1 MQNYFLRSNALGEPL
16 VNRWYAWLMLLSPAT
31 TGLVTKNLHSKIMR
45 SYLKNPETH
54 KIVSKDSLMRGAPFI
69 DFGEK
74 QKVCE
79 VENLLDSIESRWGY
93 IIGFAEALE
102 ELNELME
109 ETCDGHSLI
118 PLYDELPEI
127 LKGYVELVYDTN
139 SNPGF
144 RVLEGL
150 LYESDFYDDSAQEFS
165 LSLVYRDDRPFVL
178 STPRVQESHKLMWK
192 VPFSSPEVDTLF
204 RAREYPIS
212 QQELEDFFAR
222 HFEDTNHNR
231 ELFWSLFEPAE
242 QGQSPRVQLYKGDGV
257 RIRYLGHACVLIET
271 SGCSVLIDPIVSYG
285 GVEGMDRYSFE
296 DLPEKIDYVLLTHSH
311 QDHVLLETLLQLR
324 YKIRNI
330 VVPKNISGSLQD
342 PSLKL
347 MLRKLNFENVIELD
361 EMESFEIS
369 GGKITGLPFFGEHG
383 DLHITSK
390 TSFAVELLG
399 RNMLFAADSNNL
411 SPELYTHL
419 SKLFPKFDVAFI
431 GMECD
436 GAPMSWLYGPVIGR
450 PISRSMDQSRR
461 LDGSDCDKAF
471 DIISKFDCDHA
482 YIYAMG
488 KEPWLSYITSIEYTK
503 KSKPL
508 IESDK
513 LVERCLS
520 NSVISERLFGQ
531 KEIKLSTLNNSEVAY
546 A

>member
-1 MQNYFLRSNALGEPL
+1 MRSYFLRPNAFGEPL

-31 TGLVTKNLHSKIMR
+31 TGLVTKNLHTKIMR

-54 KIVSKDSLMRGAPFI
+54 KMVSKDSLMRGAPFI
-69 DFGEK
+69 DFGEQ
-74 QKVCE
+74 QKVAE
-79 VENLLDSIESRWGY
+79 IEELLDSVESRWEH
-93 IIGFAEALE
+93 IIEFAAALE

-109 ETCDGHSLI
+109 ENCDGHSLI
-118 PLYDELPEI
+118 PLYDELPNI
-127 LKGYVELVYDTN
+127 LKGYVELVYDIN
-139 SNPGF
+139 SNPGY

-150 LYESDFYDDSAQEFS
+150 LYESEFYDESAQEVA
-165 LSLVYRDDRPFVL
+165 LSILHRDDRPFVL
-178 STPRVQESHKLMWK
+178 STPRVQENNKLMWA
-192 VPFSSPEVDTLF
+192 VPFSSPAIDTLF

-212 QQELEDFFAR
+212 QQELDVFFER
-222 HFEDTNHNR
+222 HFDSTPRNK
-231 ELFWSLFEPAE
+231 ELFWSLFELAE
-242 QGQSPRVQLYKGDGV
+242 HGQQPRVNQYQGDDV
-257 RIRYLGHACVLIET
+257 RIRYLGHACVLVET
-271 SGCSVLIDPIVSYG
+271 VECSVIIDPIVSYG

-296 DLPEKIDYVLLTHSH
+296 DLPQQIDYVLLTHSH

-324 YKIRNI
+324 FKIRNV
-330 VVPKNISGSLQD
+330 VVPKNLSGSLQD

-347 MLRKLNFENVIELD
+347 MLRKLNFKNVIELE
-361 EMESFEIS
+361 EMESFQIP

-399 RNMLFAADSNNL
+399 RHMLFAADSNNL
-411 SPELYTHL
+411 VPELYTHL
-419 SKLFPKFDVAFI
+419 RKIFPKFDVAFI

-471 DIISKFDCDHA
+471 DIITKFDCSQA
-482 YIYAMG
+482 YVYAMG
-488 KEPWLSYITSIEYTK
+488 KEPWLSYITSIEYTN

-513 LVERCLS
+513 LVALCQTQS
-520 NSVISERLFGQ
+520 IISERVFGQ
-531 KEIKLSTLNNSEVAY
+531 KEIKLNALVEQDGTY

>member
-1 MQNYFLRSNALGEPL
+1 MQSYFLRSNAFGEPL

-31 TGLVTKNLHSKIMR
+31 TGLVTKNLHTKIMR
-45 SYLKNPETH
+45 SYLKNPEMH
-54 KIVSKDSLMRGAPFI
+54 KMVSKDSLMRGAPFI
-69 DFGEK
+69 DFGEQ
-74 QKVCE
+74 QKVAE
-79 VENLLDSIESRWGY
+79 IEDLLDSVESRWEH
-93 IIGFAEALE
+93 IIEFAAALE

-109 ETCDGHSLI
+109 ENCDGHSLT
-118 PLYDELPEI
+118 PLYDELPDI
-127 LKGYVELVYDTN
+127 LKGYVELVYDIN
-139 SNPGF
+139 SNPGY

-150 LYESDFYDDSAQEFS
+150 LYESEFYDDSAQEFA
-165 LSLVYRDDRPFVL
+165 LSILHRDDRPFVL
-178 STPRVQESHKLMWK
+178 STPRVQESNKLIWT
-192 VPFSSPEVDTLF
+192 VPFSSPAIDTLF

-212 QQELEDFFAR
+212 QQELDSFFER
-222 HFEDTNHNR
+222 HFDSTPRNK

-242 QGQSPRVQLYKGDGV
+242 QGQPPRVNQYQGDDV

-271 SGCSVLIDPIVSYG
+271 AECSVIIDPIVSYG
-285 GVEGMDRYSFE
+285 GVEGMERYSFE
-296 DLPEKIDYVLLTHSH
+296 DLPQQIDYVLLTHSH

-324 YKIRNI
+324 FKIRNV
-330 VVPKNISGSLQD
+330 VVPKNLSGSLQD

-361 EMESFEIS
+361 EMESFKIP

-390 TSFAVELLG
+390 TSYAVELLS
-399 RNMLFAADSNNL
+399 RHMLFAADSNNL
-411 SPELYTHL
+411 APELYTHL
-419 SKLFPKFDVAFI
+419 RKIFPKFDVAFI

-471 DIISKFDCDHA
+471 DIITKFDCSQA
-482 YIYAMG
+482 YVYAMG
-488 KEPWLSYITSIEYTK
+488 KEPWLSYITSIEYTN

-513 LVERCLS
+513 LVELCQAQS
-520 NSVISERLFGQ
+520 IISERVFGQ
-531 KEIKLSTLNNSEVAY
+531 KEIKLSALVDQDGTY